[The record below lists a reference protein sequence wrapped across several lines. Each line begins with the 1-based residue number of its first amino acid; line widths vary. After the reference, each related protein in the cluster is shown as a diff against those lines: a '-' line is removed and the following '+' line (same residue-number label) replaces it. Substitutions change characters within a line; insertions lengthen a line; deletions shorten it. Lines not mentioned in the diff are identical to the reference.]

1 MEVIY
6 QVRGRRMYVRGFQLI
21 RGIQHAIL
29 QICVCVRRGY
39 ANERV
44 CEERVKLGE
53 CVRGVFV
60 RIRYCTDVFF
70 VVDVWSC
77 VCYELFPRWTYIGIN
92 PYEWTRYSSFLKTHE
107 RKHVYTNMDWW
118 FWNDST
124 TQSAAS
130 DLSEK
135 NPKFRGGSMEEFVSL
150 QNSSPWWIAVFL
162 QSHVWNLSRGN
173 YCWGRPW

>member
-39 ANERV
+39 ANESV

-60 RIRYCTDVFF
+60 RIGYCTDVFF

-107 RKHVYTNMDWW
+107 RKHVYRWW
-118 FWNDST
+118 ESGFSGKLSSLT
-124 TQSAAS
+124 VALAFVHQRYVGAIAAAS
-130 DLSEK
+130 GTVGRLMVWTEL
-135 NPKFRGGSMEEFVSL
+135 RGL
-150 QNSSPWWIAVFL
+150 
-162 QSHVWNLSRGN
+162 
-173 YCWGRPW
+173 

>member
-1 MEVIY
+1 
-6 QVRGRRMYVRGFQLI
+6 MYVRGFQLI

-39 ANERV
+39 ANESV

-60 RIRYCTDVFF
+60 RIGYCTDVFF
-70 VVDVWSC
+70 VVEVWSC

-107 RKHVYTNMDWW
+107 RKHVYTGYHLWVFWRILIFIYSYLTLVGELQYVFVIIVEDIDFYIFRILYMLSWQPTVYTIPMHVHILKQIFWWVNAKNM
-118 FWNDST
+118 
-124 TQSAAS
+124 
-130 DLSEK
+130 
-135 NPKFRGGSMEEFVSL
+135 
-150 QNSSPWWIAVFL
+150 
-162 QSHVWNLSRGN
+162 
-173 YCWGRPW
+173 

>member
-1 MEVIY
+1 
-6 QVRGRRMYVRGFQLI
+6 MYVRGFQLI

-39 ANERV
+39 ANESV

-107 RKHVYTNMDWW
+107 RKHLYRWWRIRVENHSEAISLLLCNCSPWLTCIACESLSCDMYYMRICFFDCRHSTNRS
-118 FWNDST
+118 NRANS
-124 TQSAAS
+124 
-130 DLSEK
+130 
-135 NPKFRGGSMEEFVSL
+135 FVSA
-150 QNSSPWWIAVFL
+150 SVR
-162 QSHVWNLSRGN
+162 HWNRNRKSIIN
-173 YCWGRPW
+173 